1 MQAPGDREQAA
12 PHDDDAILEPEAVP
26 EAVAAPMVVKQRF
39 VPRTTRGNSS
49 SSLIWSQDR
58 TRTMFVTERCW
69 PSFVG
74 AKRDIPFH
82 ANKKDQKAN
91 NGLLPVLLWREQ
103 EQYLASRTPAEESSS
118 RRKRK
123 LDEVEQ
129 GDEGQD
135 DNEEKNKQ
143 QQQPAKKSRAGFSL
157 ASFGSFFHKFAAA
170 TSVALSELMRRVT
183 ATPYAPEWDPRRFTA
198 QCRLSKEEYQLRVF
212 GACQEKGYFIGPGD
226 VYGGDYNIYRGGDP
240 SNSHSTATIRV
251 VRKRTITGRD
261 LLSFS
266 RVQNQV
272 AKSAVLAF
280 IDPDHLSPGF
290 LVVNFRNVSERL

>member
-1 MQAPGDREQAA
+1 MASVGEQE
-12 PHDDDAILEPEAVP
+12 PVRGLQEQEEVLEPEAQDVT
-26 EAVAAPMVVKQRF
+26 ASVVMKQRF
-39 VPRTTRGNSS
+39 VPRTIRAKTS

-58 TRTMFVTERCW
+58 TRSMFVTERCW

-103 EQYLASRTPAEESSS
+103 EQYLASRQPAEESSA

-123 LDEVEQ
+123 LEEVEQ
-129 GDEGQD
+129 GDDEPEGK
-135 DNEEKNKQ
+135 EEEQQQ

-157 ASFGSFFHKFAAA
+157 ASVWSFIHKFAVTTSAA
-170 TSVALSELMRRVT
+170 LTELMRLVS
-183 ATPYAPEWDPRRFTA
+183 APAYSPEWDPRRFTA
-198 QCRLSKEEYQLRVF
+198 QCRLPKEEYQLRVF
-212 GACQEKGYFIGPGD
+212 GACQEKGYFVGPGD